1 MTLSQA
7 DIDSL
12 LGSQPADDVGSLL
25 DKPATGEDIATALQ
39 DPTFTP
45 TVDQYKQFEEYNKTK
60 QTDWLQTVLSAADSI
75 TQTAGQAAK
84 AAVTTGAALNPKN
97 YLEGLAQGTAQL
109 YGLVAQSQNPDS
121 PLFKLNN
128 LISGTGTLENRYT
141 QFIQARQFNKDL
153 DAYAK
158 GDMTIMF
165 PPEQLNPEFVQGVA
179 MVADPTMFLPG
190 IGQALGV
197 EKVGAKAVGKA
208 AQIAGR
214 GVQAVARPVEMAA
227 GAAERAI
234 TGITGVSPEALR
246 GGLATSG
253 VLAATG
259 AAPAVGLIGAV
270 PLAAA
275 GAMDVGRAIEAAG
288 IQLGRAPTRIGA
300 LESIGKIPEANL
312 RQRVIG
318 TIGRYGG
325 DAALN
330 AALVGTTGSLEGA
343 AIGGVLGYLSGGEE
357 GAAAGIG
364 SGAAAGALGS
374 LGARGV
380 QTLTGSQARAA
391 RLNDLTTYI
400 DTLPENKKA
409 AYQTVQERFG
419 TDTASNLMDL
429 ETAIRGTR
437 SDITVDL
444 LTGDEFKKQ
453 AGVTAR
459 GIVPQENAPT
469 PRILINVD
477 AFSRGKGDT
486 PIYTLGHELVHAL
499 ASTKQFQG
507 DITALTERLTGAY
520 IPNPDGTMRLTAE
533 GEYTPAK
540 VEELFNQYVNKLPD
554 EVKAKAITDNPTAAD
569 RAAYVGEELVAEQ
582 VGRILSAQK
591 PDAFLRGF
599 GTTRQSFTDMLI
611 LQDASRAASRIGQYF
626 EKTFGVT
633 PSDSILFPE
642 IKQSSPILDAS
653 LRQLLKARENIS
665 EALQK
670 AEFQKS
676 FAINQNNISDPT
688 VADFAVRG
696 GFAVREPD
704 GTVRLL
710 TNGELLDREQRDVR
724 QVKEIVDKLPGARFD
739 IDGNLVGQLS
749 KEQADALNASS
760 VSSQMKERITAVNQ
774 AINEGRSVLN
784 EYYPATEKKQDP
796 QSKRWRTRYAGRRM
810 TFRETLFYNLLFS
823 KEGNAYARG
832 IDLTKIRS
840 SLQKHVRNGG
850 VAGLWPDVGAFMGDL
865 AAYLTNRERGENAIP
880 TRQLLGPDKA
890 EFMGSFLNSFEKGG
904 SEFIHSFRL
913 DRFGKMDPGDFR
925 ARFGETGYRGMKDRL
940 MPAGT
945 VGDAEAFKSQSGYT
959 VLAKNNKFRLY
970 GPDGALLGIYD
981 SSQKAEKK
989 IYATEARLQPE
1000 IDQLQR
1006 PARNEVRQ
1014 TAEAGGR
1021 NRSVS
1026 RTQGSQAGGEVN
1038 QQVRQAGD
1046 VGRFMPDQ
1054 QGFYSK
1060 LEEVVTNKLPKSAT
1074 PQQILATVDPAK
1086 GSGVKAEELKWTG
1099 FAQAVERIAKE
1110 NGGKVP
1116 KEKLME
1122 HLQNEG
1128 RVRFEEVDLSEKTVW
1143 TVGDQGHSEKYT
1155 DLNSAL
1161 KAKKDIEDFWSKEIE
1176 KGWDVVEQDGD
1187 FVIVDD
1193 YGDPVGVQRSDS
1205 GRDVWEP
1212 EASYSS
1218 ESEAYADLKNGAKE
1232 VARSLVYWNE
1242 SQDGADFYSR
1252 YQLPGGQ
1259 NYREIVL
1266 TSDTAAPYTSSHFE
1280 DIPNYVAHMR
1290 VNERALPVT
1299 TDVGAVR
1306 AKVAA
1311 AMGTRPENLGSGAPE
1326 YGVQKGLITPQ
1337 EASDW
1342 SKAAGFNNKYAQMPG
1357 TDRLGLFIEEIQSDR
1372 HQQARDKG
1380 YAQTREEWLAFY
1392 TAPDGKEVPLNYGNS
1407 KENALSGVESGWKG
1421 LVEIQTRK
1429 TKEWSEGIP
1438 DAPFRKDW
1446 SLQMFKRGLR
1456 DAVASGK
1463 EWIGWTTGIEQ
1474 VKRYENEFRKSV
1486 DTIRWND
1493 EGLKH
1498 NVVAIK
1504 DGQNVFSGR
1513 FDSDGK
1519 GLQLFN
1525 GEEASLSDVV
1535 GKDIAAQIIKG
1546 EGKARGVDEAEWSGN
1561 DLTIGGEGMKG
1572 FYDQILPAEV
1582 QKYVKQWGGEVKKS
1596 NIPEAQIWR
1605 VDITPQMRES
1615 VQKTGQPRFMPS
1627 DTDYLAAV
1635 KAGDTQAAQQM
1646 VDQAAKAAGY
1656 TIGPVYHGTNADF
1669 NVFIPGEGMFG
1680 KGIYL
1685 AKDYEYAKNFADKT
1699 TGRVVSLY
1707 AKIEDGKTGKIL
1719 PNKRGGIY
1727 VAESPEQVKL
1737 ADTIV
1742 FDDSGNVI
1750 PLSQRFQ
1757 QSSADIRY
1765 MPSEKLESV
1774 VDGVVSEANRLG
1786 FEITDEHSSGF
1797 GSQYITIRDPESN
1810 REWKMRFSDHERQLS
1825 SVTQHAAPNFEQV
1838 GNLNLEKAIIWLRK
1852 KREIIE
1858 NPPQIDAKQYE
1869 KQKVAKAA
1877 DEVLMYEQKI
1887 RDLEANRDKRI
1898 SQGNT
1903 KKAANLQT
1911 QIDQIKNSMGY
1922 KSALNEANQPRYMP
1936 QPDPSVPGAYSVTG
1950 GFRILPGKTKG
1961 RLRVYGPS
1969 GSLVGIAGS
1978 LDEAQRMIRR
1988 KTKSN

>member
-25 DKPATGEDIATALQ
+25 DKPSTGEDIATALQ

-84 AAVTTGAALNPKN
+84 AAVTTGDALNPKN

-128 LISGTGTLENRYT
+128 LISGTGSVESRYD
-141 QFIQARQFNKDL
+141 QFIAARQFNKDL

-190 IGQALGV
+190 IGQVLGV

-208 AQIAGR
+208 AQLAGR

-227 GAAERAI
+227 SAAERAI

-270 PLAAA
+270 PLAAS
-275 GAMDVGRAIEAAG
+275 GAMDIGRAVEAAG
-288 IQLGRAPTRIGA
+288 TQLGRSPTRIGA
-300 LESIGKIPEANL
+300 LEAVGAIPEANL

-343 AIGGVLGYLSGGEE
+343 AIGGALGYLSGGEE

-364 SGAAAGALGS
+364 SGAVAGALGS

-380 QTLTGSQARAA
+380 QTLTGQQAKAA

-409 AYQTVQERFG
+409 AYQSVQERFG

-437 SDITVDL
+437 SDIAVDL

-710 TNGELLDREQRDVR
+710 TNGELLEREQRDVR

-823 KEGNAYARG
+823 REGNAYARG

-904 SEFIHSFRL
+904 SEFIHAFRL
-913 DRFGKMDPGDFR
+913 DRFGKMDAGDFR

-959 VLAKNNKFRLY
+959 VLSKNNKFRLY

-989 IYATEARLQPE
+989 LYATQARLQPE

-1014 TAEAGGR
+1014 TPEAGGR
-1021 NRSVS
+1021 NRPVS
-1026 RTQGSQAGGEVN
+1026 RTQGSQEGGEVN

-1046 VGRFMPDQ
+1046 VGRFMP
-1054 QGFYSK
+1054 
-1060 LEEVVTNKLPKSAT
+1060 
-1074 PQQILATVDPAK
+1074 
-1086 GSGVKAEELKWTG
+1086 
-1099 FAQAVERIAKE
+1099 
-1110 NGGKVP
+1110 
-1116 KEKLME
+1116 
-1122 HLQNEG
+1122 
-1128 RVRFEEVDLSEKTVW
+1128 
-1143 TVGDQGHSEKYT
+1143 
-1155 DLNSAL
+1155 
-1161 KAKKDIEDFWSKEIE
+1161 
-1176 KGWDVVEQDGD
+1176 
-1187 FVIVDD
+1187 
-1193 YGDPVGVQRSDS
+1193 
-1205 GRDVWEP
+1205 
-1212 EASYSS
+1212 
-1218 ESEAYADLKNGAKE
+1218 
-1232 VARSLVYWNE
+1232 
-1242 SQDGADFYSR
+1242 
-1252 YQLPGGQ
+1252 
-1259 NYREIVL
+1259 
-1266 TSDTAAPYTSSHFE
+1266 
-1280 DIPNYVAHMR
+1280 
-1290 VNERALPVT
+1290 
-1299 TDVGAVR
+1299 
-1306 AKVAA
+1306 
-1311 AMGTRPENLGSGAPE
+1311 
-1326 YGVQKGLITPQ
+1326 
-1337 EASDW
+1337 
-1342 SKAAGFNNKYAQMPG
+1342 
-1357 TDRLGLFIEEIQSDR
+1357 
-1372 HQQARDKG
+1372 
-1380 YAQTREEWLAFY
+1380 
-1392 TAPDGKEVPLNYGNS
+1392 
-1407 KENALSGVESGWKG
+1407 
-1421 LVEIQTRK
+1421 
-1429 TKEWSEGIP
+1429 
-1438 DAPFRKDW
+1438 
-1446 SLQMFKRGLR
+1446 
-1456 DAVASGK
+1456 
-1463 EWIGWTTGIEQ
+1463 
-1474 VKRYENEFRKSV
+1474 
-1486 DTIRWND
+1486 
-1493 EGLKH
+1493 
-1498 NVVAIK
+1498 
-1504 DGQNVFSGR
+1504 
-1513 FDSDGK
+1513 
-1519 GLQLFN
+1519 
-1525 GEEASLSDVV
+1525 
-1535 GKDIAAQIIKG
+1535 
-1546 EGKARGVDEAEWSGN
+1546 
-1561 DLTIGGEGMKG
+1561 
-1572 FYDQILPAEV
+1572 
-1582 QKYVKQWGGEVKKS
+1582 
-1596 NIPEAQIWR
+1596 
-1605 VDITPQMRES
+1605 
-1615 VQKTGQPRFMPS
+1615 S

-1635 KAGDTQAAQQM
+1635 QAGDTQAAQQM

-1656 TIGPVYHGTNADF
+1656 TIGPVYHGTPDGRFLKEQPVFKSQKDRFGLGKDVGVHWFATSRSTASTYANPSRAWDYQNAEPM
-1669 NVFIPGEGMFG
+1669 VISAFIKLTNPLEIDG
-1680 KGIYL
+1680 KGQQWRT
-1685 AKDYEYAKNFADKT
+1685 AQT
-1699 TGRVVSLY
+1699 R
-1707 AKIEDGKTGKIL
+1707 GKTSDAISEAIKNGNDGVVIKNVQDDYNTGVKGKSAPTTTFAVFNSSDI
-1719 PNKRGGIY
+1719 K
-1727 VAESPEQVKL
+1727 S
-1737 ADTIV
+1737 ADPITR
-1742 FDDSGNVI
+1742 DDSGNVI

-1757 QSSADIRY
+1757 QSSADI
-1765 MPSEKLESV
+1765 
-1774 VDGVVSEANRLG
+1774 
-1786 FEITDEHSSGF
+1786 
-1797 GSQYITIRDPESN
+1797 
-1810 REWKMRFSDHERQLS
+1810 
-1825 SVTQHAAPNFEQV
+1825 
-1838 GNLNLEKAIIWLRK
+1838 
-1852 KREIIE
+1852 
-1858 NPPQIDAKQYE
+1858 
-1869 KQKVAKAA
+1869 
-1877 DEVLMYEQKI
+1877 
-1887 RDLEANRDKRI
+1887 
-1898 SQGNT
+1898 
-1903 KKAANLQT
+1903 
-1911 QIDQIKNSMGY
+1911 
-1922 KSALNEANQPRYMP
+1922 RYMP

-1950 GFRILPGKTKG
+1950 GFRILPGKTGG

-1969 GSLVGIAGS
+1969 GELIGIVVGM
-1978 LDEAQRMIRR
+1978 DEAQRMIRR
-1988 KTKSN
+1988 KTKTN

>member
-25 DKPATGEDIATALQ
+25 DKPSTGEDIATALQ

-45 TVDQYKQFEEYNKTK
+45 TQEQYKQFEEYNKTK

-128 LISGTGTLENRYT
+128 LISGTGTIESRYGQFLE
-141 QFIQARQFNKDL
+141 ARQFNKDL

-190 IGQALGV
+190 IGQVLGV

-288 IQLGRAPTRIGA
+288 TQLGRAPTRIGA

-380 QTLTGSQARAA
+380 QTLTGQQAKAA
-391 RLNDLTTYI
+391 RLNDLTTYL

-409 AYQTVQERFG
+409 AYQSVQERFG

-437 SDITVDL
+437 SDIAVDL

-520 IPNPDGTMRLTAE
+520 IPNPDGTMKLTSE

-554 EVKAKAITDNPTAAD
+554 EVKAKTITDNPTAAD

-582 VGRILSAQK
+582 VGRILSSQK

-810 TFRETLFYNLLFS
+810 TFRETLFYNMLFS

-890 EFMGSFLNSFEKGG
+890 EFMGSFLNNIEKGG

-925 ARFGETGYRGMKDRL
+925 ARFGETGYQGMKNRL

-959 VLAKNNKFRLY
+959 VLSKNNKFRLY
-970 GPDGALLGIYD
+970 GPDGSLLGIYD

-989 IYATEARLQPE
+989 IYATQTRLQPE
-1000 IDQLQR
+1000 IDQQQR
-1006 PARNEVRQ
+1006 PARNEVGK
-1014 TAEAGGR
+1014 TPEAGGR
-1021 NRSVS
+1021 NRPVS
-1026 RTQGSQAGGEVN
+1026 RTQGSQEGGEVN

-1046 VGRFMPDQ
+1046 VVIAPESDSFTIPKESIGRFMPASDKVRIEDYADRKIIALAADRMGIGQ
-1054 QGFYSK
+1054 MSVGPKGAKRQLSVLGQGGRGFMNIFNGGGWAFSDEATAGRFLKRLKEDADADGNVIVGITVQSPINHLKNQTGQLAYVEAMQAAIDSGTITK
-1060 LEEVVTNKLPKSAT
+1060 RAADSQVAAMSSAIVQSEAKSIKESARAKFAAIKSFKDLKKAVADKRLNFADMEPLLTQMQRKKLPITYKELAEIGMT
-1074 PQQILATVDPAK
+1074 PADIARDVADPELADVPF
-1086 GSGVKAEELKWTG
+1086 GSVVALLGVNVNQSPGKTG
-1099 FAQAVERIAKE
+1099 FHYSYPWTIHGEAIGFLDKFY
-1110 NGGKVP
+1110 NIS
-1116 KEKLME
+1116 
-1122 HLQNEG
+1122 
-1128 RVRFEEVDLSEKTVW
+1128 DLSTESRIRNKRGEVTAQPLQTVMPVMDNIIN
-1143 TVGDQGHSEKYT
+1143 TV
-1155 DLNSAL
+1155 
-1161 KAKKDIEDFWSKEIE
+1161 
-1176 KGWDVVEQDGD
+1176 
-1187 FVIVDD
+1187 
-1193 YGDPVGVQRSDS
+1193 
-1205 GRDVWEP
+1205 
-1212 EASYSS
+1212 
-1218 ESEAYADLKNGAKE
+1218 
-1232 VARSLVYWNE
+1232 
-1242 SQDGADFYSR
+1242 
-1252 YQLPGGQ
+1252 
-1259 NYREIVL
+1259 
-1266 TSDTAAPYTSSHFE
+1266 
-1280 DIPNYVAHMR
+1280 
-1290 VNERALPVT
+1290 
-1299 TDVGAVR
+1299 
-1306 AKVAA
+1306 
-1311 AMGTRPENLGSGAPE
+1311 
-1326 YGVQKGLITPQ
+1326 
-1337 EASDW
+1337 
-1342 SKAAGFNNKYAQMPG
+1342 
-1357 TDRLGLFIEEIQSDR
+1357 
-1372 HQQARDKG
+1372 
-1380 YAQTREEWLAFY
+1380 
-1392 TAPDGKEVPLNYGNS
+1392 
-1407 KENALSGVESGWKG
+1407 
-1421 LVEIQTRK
+1421 K
-1429 TKEWSEGIP
+1429 TKEGIP
-1438 DAPFRKDW
+1438 
-1446 SLQMFKRGLR
+1446 
-1456 DAVASGK
+1456 
-1463 EWIGWTTGIEQ
+1463 
-1474 VKRYENEFRKSV
+1474 
-1486 DTIRWND
+1486 
-1493 EGLKH
+1493 
-1498 NVVAIK
+1498 
-1504 DGQNVFSGR
+1504 
-1513 FDSDGK
+1513 SDP
-1519 GLQLFN
+1519 
-1525 GEEASLSDVV
+1525 
-1535 GKDIAAQIIKG
+1535 
-1546 EGKARGVDEAEWSGN
+1546 R
-1561 DLTIGGEGMKG
+1561 M
-1572 FYDQILPAEV
+1572 
-1582 QKYVKQWGGEVKKS
+1582 
-1596 NIPEAQIWR
+1596 
-1605 VDITPQMRES
+1605 
-1615 VQKTGQPRFMPS
+1615 RFMPS
-1627 DTDYLAAV
+1627 DADYLAAV
-1635 KAGDTQAAQQM
+1635 QAGDTQAAQQM

-1656 TIGPVYHGTNADF
+1656 VVGPVWHGTNSKF
-1669 NVFIPGEGMFG
+1669 NEFKQTREVGGDEYG
-1680 KGIYL
+1680 KGFYFSEVKGVAERYGDNLIPAYL
-1685 AKDYEYAKNFADKT
+1685 ALQNPIKVGGAFADGDLWKKT
-1699 TGRVVSLY
+1699 NAEKRSDIATNAKAMGYDGVVRF
-1707 AKIEDGKTGKIL
+1707 A
-1719 PNKRGGIY
+1719 RGIDDSEMLEI
-1727 VAESPEQVKL
+1727 VAFDPTQIKS
-1737 ADTIV
+1737 ADPITR
-1742 FDDSGNVI
+1742 DNSGNVI

-1765 MPSEKLESV
+1765 MPEVTPEDAKALERLPAPRRSLQSAYL
-1774 VDGVVSEANRLG
+1774 DGVKTRDQDPQFYDVPDYLGYDMAKTAAFDLGRAGKEPPRWVMAERIGKLPEGGRSTNFAEQRMESGVSVLRIVGEPQSDVGTYEMFNPGEKRYVAGYMIGLG
-1786 FEITDEHSSGF
+1786 
-1797 GSQYITIRDPESN
+1797 
-1810 REWKMRFSDHERQLS
+1810 SDGEPLL
-1825 SVTQHAAPNFEQV
+1825 VDAVDLGPV
-1838 GNLNLEKAIIWLRK
+1838 GQQN
-1852 KREIIE
+1852 
-1858 NPPQIDAKQYE
+1858 
-1869 KQKVAKAA
+1869 
-1877 DEVLMYEQKI
+1877 
-1887 RDLEANRDKRI
+1887 
-1898 SQGNT
+1898 
-1903 KKAANLQT
+1903 
-1911 QIDQIKNSMGY
+1911 
-1922 KSALNEANQPRYMP
+1922 RYMP

-1950 GFRILPGKTKG
+1950 GFRILPGKTNG

-1969 GSLVGIAGS
+1969 GALVGIAGS
-1978 LDEAQRMIRR
+1978 LDEAQRMIRK
-1988 KTKSN
+1988 KTHSN